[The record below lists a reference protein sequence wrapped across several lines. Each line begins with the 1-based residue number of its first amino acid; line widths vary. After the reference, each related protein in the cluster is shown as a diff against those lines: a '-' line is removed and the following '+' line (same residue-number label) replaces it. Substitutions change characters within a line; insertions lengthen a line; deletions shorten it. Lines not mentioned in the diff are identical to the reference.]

1 MGCAISHFAT
11 LPLRHSA
18 TSFLQKPMPTL
29 PSPSPLAAHWALDP
43 NLCFLN
49 HGSFGATPRAVL
61 AHQSDWRARLESDP
75 VRFFVEEHEG
85 VLDDVRRALGNFLD
99 CDWDALALIPNASHG
114 VATVMHNIL
123 LAGRLGPGD
132 EVIVNAHEYPACQ
145 NTMRWAAS
153 RVGASVTLADVPF
166 PITSPDAVIDAYLR
180 AVTPRTRL
188 ALVSHVTS
196 PTGLVLP
203 VERLVAELASRNIDT
218 LVDGAHAPGMLRLS
232 LRRIGAAY
240 FTGNCHKW
248 ICSPKGSG
256 LLYVREDLRRD
267 PHPFRPLVLSNNA
280 EKPKPGRDQFLTE
293 FDYLGTTDC
302 TPLYSIPKAI
312 DTIASLASGWP
323 EVQGRNRDLC
333 LKGRDILCNALNI
346 EPPAPA
352 SMIGSI
358 ATLILP
364 PHTQDLAA
372 RLARRPTKYHDALQD
387 ALLTKW
393 AIQVPVWGIPAR
405 RGVPPDP
412 RRFIRIS
419 AQLYNTQE
427 QYHYLAQA
435 LKAELE
441 LETKL

>member
-1 MGCAISHFAT
+1 MGMPD
-11 LPLRHSA
+11 LPR
-18 TSFLQKPMPTL
+18 
-29 PSPSPLAAHWALDP
+29 PSPLASHWALDP

-49 HGSFGATPRAVL
+49 HGSFGATPRAVM
-61 AHQSDWRARLESDP
+61 AHQSDWRSRLEADP

-85 VLDDVRRALGNFLD
+85 VMDDVRRALGTFLD
-99 CDWDALALIPNASHG
+99 CDWDSLALIPNASQG
-114 VATVMHNIL
+114 VATVMHNIV
-123 LAGRLGPGD
+123 LAGRVGAGD

-153 RVGASVTLADVPF
+153 RVGASVVLADVPF
-166 PITSPDAVIDAYLR
+166 PIASPDAVIEAYLR

-203 VERLVAELASRNIDT
+203 VERLVAELSARGVET

-232 LRRIGAAY
+232 LRRMNAAY

-256 LLYVREDLRRD
+256 VLYVREDLRRD
-267 PHPFRPLVLSNNA
+267 ARHGFRPLVLSNNA

-302 TPLYSIPKAI
+302 TALYSIPKAI
-312 DTIASLASGWP
+312 DTIGGLASGWP

-333 LKGRDILCNALNI
+333 LKGREIVCSALGI

-358 ATLILP
+358 ATMILP
-364 PHTQDLAA
+364 SHGAERDE
-372 RLARRPTKYHDALQD
+372 RLMRRPTKYHDALQD
-387 ALLTKW
+387 ALLNKW
-393 AIQVPVWGIPAR
+393 SIQIPVWGLA
-405 RGVPPDP
+405 GKSGDA

-419 AQLYNTQE
+419 AQLYNSAE
-427 QYHYLAQA
+427 QYEYLAKA
-435 LKAELE
+435 LKTELE
-441 LETKL
+441 AEGKL